1 MSQDF
6 VTSQNS
12 LGSDSPIDPP
22 KPNLANQKWQ
32 QVHPKCEHGKEIIE
46 KERSQNIELVPYF
59 KEA

>member
-22 KPNLANQKWQ
+22 QPNQANQKGQ
-32 QVHPKCEHGKEIIE
+32 QVHPKCEHGKEIFETERIQTIE
-46 KERSQNIELVPYF
+46 QVPYF
-59 KEA
+59 KET